1 MGSKNVTASDGH
13 IYLMPAYNG
22 TPRDMLA
29 NIFQEINGEW
39 LEAIGMEAP
48 DTLDEFY
55 DMLVAFKTQ
64 DPNGNGE
71 EDEIPW
77 SFVWDNG
84 AYNMVL
90 GAFGFVNGRHDVI
103 DGQYVYVPAQENYR
117 HYVEFMAK
125 LYAEGLL
132 DAEVF
137 TQTNEQYVAKM
148 QEMIVGFTP
157 NNHYGTIG
165 LENYLKTVNCKPLTS
180 EYNDTPMHPGNQP
193 EVPTYGMCIT
203 NKATEEEAIA
213 AIKLLDYLY
222 SEEGSFLTSAAPNT
236 AHGEYG

>member
-1 MGSKNVTASDGH
+1 MVSMF
-13 IYLMPAYNG
+13 IYPL
-22 TPRDMLA
+22 
-29 NIFQEINGEW
+29 
-39 LEAIGMEAP
+39 
-48 DTLDEFY
+48 
-55 DMLVAFKTQ
+55 
-64 DPNGNGE
+64 
-71 EDEIPW
+71 
-77 SFVWDNG
+77 
-84 AYNMVL
+84 
-90 GAFGFVNGRHDVI
+90 
-103 DGQYVYVPAQENYR
+103 QENYR

-222 SEEGSFLTSAAPNT
+222 SEEGSFLTKCGP
-236 AHGEYG
+236 EYGAWGIWLMEVISARKTRMAVIPMNWLPGKNMATIMLASSQTIGLDVYSVLLFQRA